1 MKSPPVW
8 TCMKLLRKLL
18 VEHGWKGNLWAWHI
32 FSSSYHFGALLQT
45 CDSPS
50 SPQQCLRGLRLRNTS
65 PYSSLSDESGA
76 KSGSSDH
83 LWYSPAW
90 REQLAFGCSTEH
102 CFMLQSFSKLF
113 WCFLYPLKLLYPFI
127 FMIFYA
133 YCFNLF
139 YTPTGSSRQ
148 GLVELSMTWMD
159 QQWALRPCEVNGW
172 LRRPWGI
179 AAMKS
184 LFGTPTS

>member
-8 TCMKLLRKLL
+8 TC
-18 VEHGWKGNLWAWHI
+18 
-32 FSSSYHFGALLQT
+32 SSSYHFGALLQT

-50 SPQQCLRGLRLRNTS
+50 SPQQCLRGLKLRNTS

-90 REQLAFGCSTEH
+90 RKQLAFGCSTEH

-113 WCFLYPLKLLYPFI
+113 DALYPFI
-127 FMIFYA
+127 SFCILFYV
-133 YCFNLF
+133 YGFNLF

-148 GLVELSMTWMD
+148 GLVESITWFS

-172 LRRPWGI
+172 LQRPWGI

-184 LFGTPTS
+184 SFGTP